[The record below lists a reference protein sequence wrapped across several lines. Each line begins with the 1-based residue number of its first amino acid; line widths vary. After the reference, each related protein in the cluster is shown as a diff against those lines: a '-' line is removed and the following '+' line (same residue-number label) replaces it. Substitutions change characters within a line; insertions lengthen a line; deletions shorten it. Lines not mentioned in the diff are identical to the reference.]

1 MTQQQ
6 AWTFTGTVAEIDVR
20 NGGLLRIKMQDANG
34 QSKWFSSFDKNTNA
48 IAQKIVGSGRAVQV
62 NYTEKP
68 WENERGSGINN
79 TISSMATVQE
89 ATTSSPVNPD
99 PAPYQE
105 PVSNPAPVPAPAPAP
120 TPSKAGRDYVA
131 GIGTVHGLPSDGWA
145 VNMDA
150 RGRSIIRQVAFIH
163 MENKDDKSLDQINNL
178 VHEYEKIILGL
189 YVEESLDDEE
199 FLQTTI

>member
-1 MTQQQ
+1 MAVTQQQ

-105 PVSNPAPVPAPAPAP
+105 PVSNPAPVPAPAP
-120 TPSKAGRDYVA
+120 SNVVA
-131 GIGTVHGLPSDGWA
+131 GIGTVLGLPSDGWA

-163 MENKDDKSLDQINNL
+163 MENKDDKSLDQINEL
-178 VHEYEKIILGL
+178 VGIYEKIILGL
-189 YVEESLDDEE
+189 YVEEPLDDEE